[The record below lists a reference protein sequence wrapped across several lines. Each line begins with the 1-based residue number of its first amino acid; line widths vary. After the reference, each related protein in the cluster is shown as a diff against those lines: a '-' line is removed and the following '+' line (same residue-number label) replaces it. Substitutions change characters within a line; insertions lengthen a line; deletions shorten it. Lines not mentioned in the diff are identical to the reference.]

1 MDSLPIE
8 ERLELALTHFVTEMV
23 AHQIPHSDHAPVA
36 QRVLDAHCV
45 NEDDREELE
54 AKFYTRIPRSTRM
67 VPERQMPGRVIHL
80 NRPRIISH
88 VRLTDSVT
96 DRALS
101 SGLIA
106 ERPVCKPLEL
116 PDPTGRNDTGSLP

>member
-8 ERLELALTHFVTEMV
+8 ERLELVLTHFTTEMV
-23 AHQIPHSDHAPVA
+23 AHQIPHSDHAPVT

-45 NEDDREELE
+45 NESDRRELE
-54 AKFYTRIPRSTRM
+54 AMFYTRIPRSTRTLSESQR
-67 VPERQMPGRVIHL
+67 PEPVIHL

-88 VRLTDSVT
+88 VRLPDSVV

-101 SGLIA
+101 SGTIS
-106 ERPVCKPLEL
+106 ERPVYEPLKLPKPGW
-116 PDPTGRNDTGSLP
+116 PDV